1 MSQEVAVTE
10 QTSFKGPG
18 HWRREAEKAR
28 RPDNIFAHLA
38 EAARLL
44 ADMGKTEAQQHVHA
58 AEAAL
63 QGGDADTAG
72 NELRAAARAAGPG
85 ARAEAQGLR
94 ALAEQLPESKGSPA
108 RAEPAHT
115 APTENLPAM
124 ED

>member
-1 MSQEVAVTE
+1 MTE
-10 QTSFKGPG
+10 QTQFRGPG
-18 HWRREAEKAR
+18 HWRSQAEAAR
-28 RPDNIFAHLA
+28 RPDNTFAHLA
-38 EAARLL
+38 EMARLL

-72 NELRAAARAAGPG
+72 NELRAAARSCGPD

-94 ALAEQLPESKGSPA
+94 ALAAQLPESEGSPG
-108 RAEPAHT
+108 RPEPEHT
-115 APTENLPAM
+115 APTEHMPAM

>member
-1 MSQEVAVTE
+1 MTE
-10 QTSFKGPG
+10 QTQFKGPG
-18 HWRREAEKAR
+18 HWRSQADAAR

-58 AEAAL
+58 GEAAL
-63 QGGDADTAG
+63 QRGDTDTAAG
-72 NELRAAARAAGPG
+72 ELRAAARGCGPD

-94 ALAEQLPESKGSPA
+94 ALADQLPESKGSLA
-108 RAEPAHT
+108 RPEPEHT
-115 APTENLPAM
+115 APTETLPAM

>member
-1 MSQEVAVTE
+1 MTE
-10 QTSFKGPG
+10 QAEFKGLG
-18 HWRREAEKAR
+18 HWRSQAEEAR

-44 ADMGKTEAQQHVHA
+44 ADMGKSEAQQHVHA

-72 NELRAAARAAGPG
+72 NELRHAARLCGPD

-94 ALAEQLPESKGSPA
+94 ALAEGLPESKGSPG
-108 RAEPAHT
+108 RPEPEHT
-115 APTENLPAM
+115 APTDHMPVM